1 MRRSRIS
8 LAEYEGICARTDV
21 GPNYHPRFTD
31 YYFSRL
37 GMRPKLIGVYDDDGL
52 AAAFPSL
59 YGQVF
64 PTPVHKRMLGE
75 RFHRIGEMGQPEG
88 LFPVLPGRRNI
99 SLNRIS
105 PTTSNLLRDS
115 VRGLKGR
122 QLKAMAIAIER
133 RHKKL
138 TKRQQE
144 FFGSGGKVYFTD
156 ELDSK
161 SFAEVYLRLHSLR
174 WGYPIESLTGVRD
187 QILAL
192 YDHVFGVVLEVGDEP
207 VAAQLC
213 YKAAGAT
220 RLCVDFVN
228 SGVKLQ
234 DDNKISHGS
243 IMMLTCL
250 RRAEQDAR
258 AQGRQLR
265 FSFGY
270 YYGDQTYKAVWTQPE
285 PTFIGY

>member
-8 LAEYEGICARTDV
+8 LAEYESLCARTDAA
-21 GPNYHPRFTD
+21 PNYHPRFAE

-37 GMRPKLIGVYDDDGL
+37 GIRPKLIGVHDADGL
-52 AAAFPSL
+52 VAAFPSL

-64 PTPVHKRMLGE
+64 PTPVHKRLLGG
-75 RFHRIGEMGQPEG
+75 RFHRIGEMGQPES
-88 LFPVLPGRRNI
+88 LFPVLPGSQKI
-99 SLNRIS
+99 GLNRFS
-105 PTTSNLLRDS
+105 PTTSGLLKER
-115 VRGLKGR
+115 VRGIHGR
-122 QLKAMAIAIER
+122 SLTAMAIALER
-133 RHKKL
+133 SHKKL
-138 TKRQQE
+138 TKRQRE
-144 FFGSGGKVYFTD
+144 FFDTGGQAYFTTD
-156 ELDSK
+156 IDART
-161 SFAEVYLRLHSLR
+161 FADVYLRLHSLR

-192 YDHVFGVVLEVGDEP
+192 YDHVFGVVLEVAGEP

-213 YKAAGAT
+213 YKAVGAT
-220 RLCVDFVN
+220 LLCVDFIN

-250 RRAEQDAR
+250 RRAEQDAQALGKR
-258 AQGRQLR
+258 LR

>member
-1 MRRSRIS
+1 MRSSRIS
-8 LAEYEGICARTDV
+8 LTEYESLCARTNV
-21 GPNYHPRFTD
+21 APNYQPRFAE

-37 GMRPKLIGVYDDDGL
+37 GIRPKLIGIHDKHGL
-52 AAAFPSL
+52 VAAFPSL

-64 PTPVHKRMLGE
+64 PTSVHKRLLGQ
-75 RFHRIGEMGQPEG
+75 RFHRVGEMGQPES
-88 LFPVLPGRRNI
+88 LFPVLDGGAPI
-99 SLNRIS
+99 ALNRFS
-105 PTTSNLLRDS
+105 PTTSGLLRER
-115 VRGLKGR
+115 VRGIRGR
-122 QLKAMAIAIER
+122 SLTAMAIAIER
-133 RHKKL
+133 SHKKL
-138 TKRQQE
+138 TKRQRE
-144 FFGSGGKVYFTD
+144 FFDTGGKAYFTTEID
-156 ELDSK
+156 AK
-161 SFAEVYLRLHSLR
+161 AFADVYLRLHSLR
-174 WGYPIESLTGVRD
+174 WGYPIETLTGVRD

-192 YDHVFGVVLEVGDEP
+192 YDHVFGVVLEVAGEP

-213 YKAAGAT
+213 YQAVGAT
-220 RLCVDFVN
+220 LLCVDFIN

-250 RRAEQDAR
+250 RRAEQNALALGKR
-258 AQGRQLR
+258 LR